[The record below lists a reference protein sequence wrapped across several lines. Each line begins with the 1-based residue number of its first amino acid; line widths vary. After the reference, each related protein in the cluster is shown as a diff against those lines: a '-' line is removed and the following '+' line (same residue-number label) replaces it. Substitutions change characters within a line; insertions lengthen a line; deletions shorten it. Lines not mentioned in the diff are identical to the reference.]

1 MVGMTAAPDPVNPAR
16 ALDEPH
22 PDRLAADHPRRADIV
37 ASHEHARAR
46 GNAGYRDPE
55 TGLFVMT
62 AQYLADRGYCC
73 GNGCRHCPYC

>member
-1 MVGMTAAPDPVNPAR
+1 MRRRVVNTAR
-16 ALDEPH
+16 SLDEPSPSRLPLAH
-22 PDRLAADHPRRADIV
+22 PGRAAILAA
-37 ASHEHARAR
+37 HAEALAR

-73 GNGCRHCPYC
+73 ENGCRHCPYC